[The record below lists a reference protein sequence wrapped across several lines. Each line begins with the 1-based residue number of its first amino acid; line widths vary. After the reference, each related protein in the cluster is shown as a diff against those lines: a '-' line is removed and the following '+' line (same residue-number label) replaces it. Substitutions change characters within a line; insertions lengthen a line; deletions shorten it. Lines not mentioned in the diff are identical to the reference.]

1 MKKKFYF
8 FLKLLFVFAILF
20 DINFKFLPSL
30 TTSRIAFFSIVILA
44 FFRKDKLSIYFIY
57 YLFFLSII
65 LFFSTLQFFYSGD
78 FTQTS
83 RIVWFSLYGIVTPFL
98 FKNYVKSNNEF
109 FYLIGLAVL
118 IQAILTIFSF
128 LMPSVKSVF
137 SNLILSSSNYDESNV
152 LRAMGFTTVGGASF
166 SVIQSTGV
174 ISFIILAKLNK
185 WSLIKSFLIWFSILI
200 ILISIFFIGRTGMF
214 ISLTAILAYVISL
227 KVKLRNVIV
236 TITFIFLAFQ
246 INYTSLIENLTSGV
260 DGFRSDIFIEWIES
274 SFKVKDNETTAAL
287 NEMPVPPLSFE
298 TIIGTGRVRDVT
310 GRENASGHDS
320 GYVQTYYSLG
330 LILATCFY
338 LSFLIFLLFL
348 IYRNKFQKYYD
359 SINKKIL
366 YMLVLLVFFIEIKEP
381 FIFYY
386 SFPFF
391 VLSCIFNLNKEISF
405 NNLKNIKREEAFI
418 N

>member
-1 MKKKFYF
+1 MKNFLYF

-30 TTSRIAFFSIVILA
+30 TTSRIAFFIIVILA
-44 FFRKDKLSIYFIY
+44 FFRKDKQSTYFIY

-65 LFFSTLQFFYSGD
+65 LFFSVLQFFYSGD

-83 RIVWFSLYGIVTPFL
+83 RIIWFSLYGIVTPFL

-109 FYLIGLAVL
+109 FYLIGIAVL

-152 LRAMGFTTVGGASF
+152 LRAMGFATVGGASF

-214 ISLTAILAYVISL
+214 ISLTTILAYVISL

-246 INYTSLIENLTSGV
+246 INYTSLIENLTSRV
-260 DGFRSDIFIEWIES
+260 DGFRSDLFIEWIES
-274 SFKVKDNETTAAL
+274 SFKVKDNETTVAL

-298 TIIGTGRVRDVT
+298 TLIGTGRVRDVT
-310 GRENASGHDS
+310 GLENASGHDS

-338 LSFLIFLLFL
+338 LSFLIFLFFL
-348 IYRNKFQKYYD
+348 IYRSNFQKYND

-366 YMLVLLVFFIEIKEP
+366 YMLVLLLFFIEIKEP